1 MYRPLKVIS
10 KKSSKSKMFFPNIE
24 IHNVTNKIKSKGK
37 PKFSITTKD
46 PSRKQ
51 IIISISMNNSE
62 KIILQANEHILNI
75 NRLLKCIKSNVS
87 ANYVCSNNKEFIIIT
102 NKVAAISDLNIIE
115 KYVKGLNKIDLN
127 DIMSP

>member
-1 MYRPLKVIS
+1 M
-10 KKSSKSKMFFPNIE
+10 
-24 IHNVTNKIKSKGK
+24 
-37 PKFSITTKD
+37 TTKD